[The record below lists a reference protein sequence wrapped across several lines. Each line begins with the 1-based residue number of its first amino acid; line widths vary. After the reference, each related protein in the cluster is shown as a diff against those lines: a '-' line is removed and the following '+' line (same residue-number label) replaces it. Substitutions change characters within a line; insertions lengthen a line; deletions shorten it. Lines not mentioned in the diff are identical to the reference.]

1 MAAERY
7 TYRVYWSQEDGE
19 FVATC
24 AEFPSLSHLAPS
36 QVAAL
41 QGIGALVAD
50 VIADLRAN
58 GEPVP
63 QPFSER
69 PVSGTFTARVPSDL
83 HRSLMIEA
91 AEAGVSLNRL
101 VSQKLAMPRPVT
113 LAPPSAPEPRGRG
126 RQPAAA

>member
-7 TYRVYWSQEDGE
+7 TYRVSWSEEDGE

-24 AEFPSLSHLAPS
+24 AEFFSLSHLAS
-36 QVAAL
+36 NQVAAL

-101 VSQKLAMPRPVT
+101 VSQKLAMPRPVA
-113 LAPPSAPEPRGRG
+113 LAPAEPASHDRR
-126 RQPAAA
+126 RQPVAA